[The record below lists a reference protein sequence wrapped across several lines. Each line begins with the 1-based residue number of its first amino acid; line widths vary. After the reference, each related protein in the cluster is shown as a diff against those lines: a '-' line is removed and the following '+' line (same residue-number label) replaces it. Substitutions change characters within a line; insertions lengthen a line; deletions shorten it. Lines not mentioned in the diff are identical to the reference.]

1 MAISVKKV
9 CKNVK
14 ELYQMNLIAGEMG
27 MSNIVKWVHSVEDIT
42 VADYLKGYELV
53 FTTGIGNLGKRE
65 RLLKFAERLK
75 ENNSSG
81 LVINIGPY
89 IHNVPQELIDYCN
102 DNDFPL
108 FTVPWE
114 VKLVEITRSFCE
126 KIIDSEEN
134 EKSLGSTMKDFIFY
148 PFKREKILPYL
159 ERSGFKRNLI
169 YNVLIFGME
178 EHCTSGVKRVI
189 NEKYYMQLKF
199 YVEKELNKITEKY
212 IMFSYENLLIVIL
225 VENSL
230 DKIKELA
237 NNVLYKKFGTNF
249 SLHIGIGS
257 NKENLNNIEANF
269 QKALSVYNMS
279 VTNNEKVLFYDDLGV
294 YKIFLSVSDNKI
306 LKDFFYDTL
315 GNIVEYD
322 KSTNNNYYE
331 FIEQYIDNDASI
343 QKITETLF
351 VHRNT
356 IHYKIKKIKELT
368 GLDLR
373 NIDDLFLISL
383 CLKINKFYN
392 CTYIKIR

>member
-1 MAISVKKV
+1 MAISVKKM
-9 CKNVK
+9 CKNAK

-53 FTTGIGNLGKRE
+53 FTTGIGNLGDSE

-89 IHNVPQELIDYCN
+89 IHNVPKELIDYCN
-102 DNDFPL
+102 SNDFPL
-108 FTVPWE
+108 FTVPWK
-114 VKLVEITRSFCE
+114 VKLVELTRCFCE

-134 EKSLGSTMKDFIFY
+134 EKSLGSTIKDFIFY
-148 PFKREKILPYL
+148 PFNREKILPYL
-159 ERSGFKRNLI
+159 ERNGFKKNLV
-169 YNVLIFGME
+169 YNVLVLGMKQDNRDE
-178 EHCTSGVKRVI
+178 INGSV
-189 NEKYYMQLKF
+189 NEKYHMQLKF

-212 IMFSYENLLIVIL
+212 IMFSYENLLVVIL
-225 VENSL
+225 VGTALN
-230 DKIKELA
+230 KIKEFA
-237 NNVLYKKFGTNF
+237 NNVLAKKFGTNF
-249 SLHIGIGS
+249 SLHIGVGS
-257 NKENLNNIEANF
+257 NKENLHNIDVNF

-279 VTNNEKVLFYDDLGV
+279 VTINEKVLFYDDLGV

-306 LKDFFYDTL
+306 LRDFFNDTL

-331 FIEQYIDNDASI
+331 FIEQYINNDASI

-368 GLDLR
+368 GLDLK
-373 NIDDLFLISL
+373 NIDDLFIISL
-383 CLKINKFYN
+383 CLKINKFLN
-392 CTYIKIR
+392 FTHT